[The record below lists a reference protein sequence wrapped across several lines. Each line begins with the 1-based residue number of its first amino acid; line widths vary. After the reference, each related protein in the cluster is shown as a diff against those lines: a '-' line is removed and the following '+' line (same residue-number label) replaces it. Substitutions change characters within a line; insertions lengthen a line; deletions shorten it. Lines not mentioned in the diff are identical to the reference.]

1 MDLIIVTSKP
11 VNNFSFLTD
20 VNYNHYAI
28 LVAKKQE
35 LEILKNEDR
44 TVKFWIRNYYCALL
58 KGKCIWDEG
67 EGKQARNN
75 LVLSFF

>member
-1 MDLIIVTSKP
+1 MASKP

-35 LEILKNEDR
+35 LETLKNEDR
-44 TVKFWIRNYYCALL
+44 TVNIL
-58 KGKCIWDEG
+58 D
-67 EGKQARNN
+67 
-75 LVLSFF
+75 